1 MQILFLVLLYFYIFI
16 LFKID
21 FFYNFLRKNQ
31 FNMSNYLKKCFS
43 VLEIESDDEKYQ
55 EENEK

>member
-31 FNMSNYLKKCFS
+31 FNMSNYLKKSFS